1 MDILFGCGLE
11 KIKNNLNLKHFCA
24 NTHKYAC
31 GEYSVQ
37 FDSNYNEMV
46 LLHSLYPHTHEN
58 LWILQ
63 LIVQEMKARGVE
75 KVHLI
80 VPYLPYMRQK
90 NGGKAVVNMLQRMGF
105 ASIHTFDT
113 HDPSLLKLDNMVEY
127 TGFDLLT
134 QLDIPKHALLVA
146 PDKGR
151 WAAVELVAQRLEL
164 MSLCMQKQRLTEKE
178 LIFANT
184 GKNSLKKDCIICD
197 DIVDSSLTM
206 CELARELKDSGAEN
220 IWAFVTHGVFSDGAA
235 EMIEASVI
243 DKVFVTDSIEKSI
256 SCNKVKRLTIAPLIE
271 KILENIYS

>member
-11 KIKNNLNLKHFCA
+11 KIKNNLNLQYVCA
-24 NTHKYAC
+24 NVHRYAC
-31 GEYSVQ
+31 GEYNIQ

-105 ASIHTFDT
+105 ASIHTLDT

-151 WAAVELVAQRLEL
+151 WAAVELVAQRLGL

-197 DIVDSSLTM
+197 DIVDSSLTV

-220 IWAFVTHGVFSDGAA
+220 VWAFVTHGVFSGEAA
-235 EMIEASVI
+235 EMLGASELDSI
-243 DKVFVTDSIEKSI
+243 FVTDSIEKEINCS
-256 SCNKVKRLTIAPLIE
+256 KVKRLTITPLIE